1 MSLVRPASLPR
12 LADLRQIDLPMVS
25 DGSEWLVALEDSRVS
40 MTIRRVFSVHVD
52 KAAHR
57 GEHAHILCNQFLVCL
72 TGRIEVV
79 CDDGSH
85 RSHVLLD
92 TPGRGLFV
100 PAGIW
105 ASQDYADS
113 STLMVLCDQPYDP
126 ADYLRVYQDFLT
138 YRAKGEG

>member
-1 MSLVRPASLPR
+1 MDTSSVLPR
-12 LADLRQIDLPMVS
+12 LADLRLIDFPMVS
-25 DGSEWLVALEDSRVS
+25 DGSEWLVAFEDARVE
-40 MTIRRVFSVHVD
+40 MPIRRVFSVHVD

-57 GEHAHILCNQFLVCL
+57 GEHAHRLCNQVLICL
-72 TGRIEVV
+72 AGRVEVI
-79 CDDGSH
+79 CDDGAQ

-92 TPGRGLFV
+92 TPGRGLLV

-126 ADYLRVYQDFLT
+126 ADYLRVYQDFLA
-138 YRAKGEG
+138 YRSNGEV